1 MKLLYPV
8 LFALTLSAC
17 GGSSGSSSPAP
28 IDPDPIPPVEDKELQ
43 MDICYLMST
52 TLGDMTLAI
61 DTTTTPITGQNFKNY
76 VDEQFYDG
84 TIFHR
89 VIYNFVSQGG
99 GFTSGLVE
107 KPVNDPIELETNLG
121 LTNAHY
127 TIAMAR
133 TDVANSATSQ
143 FYINALDNPQ
153 LDYSSTSAPGYAV
166 FGQVVEGMDIADQI
180 NIVDTNSNYVPVTD
194 IVINSVVETACPSS

>member
-17 GGSSGSSSPAP
+17 GGSSDSSSPDPVA
-28 IDPDPIPPVEDKELQ
+28 PDPLPPVEDKELQ

-89 VIYNFVSQGG
+89 VIHNFVSQGG
-99 GFTSGLVE
+99 GFTSGLVA
-107 KPVNDPIELETNLG
+107 KPGNDPIELETNLG

-127 TIAMAR
+127 TVAMAR
-133 TDVANSATSQ
+133 TNDFNSATSQ
-143 FYINALDNPQ
+143 FYINALDNTD
-153 LDYSSTSAPGYAV
+153 LDYQNSTSPGYAV
-166 FGQVVEGMDIADQI
+166 FGQVVEGFDVADQI
-180 NIVDTNSNYVPVTD
+180 NITTTSNDIPVTE
-194 IVINSVVETACPSS
+194 IVINTVVETACPTS

>member
-1 MKLLYPV
+1 MKLLYPL

-17 GGSSGSSSPAP
+17 GGSSDSSSPAP
-28 IDPDPIPPVEDKELQ
+28 VDPDPTPPVEDKELQ

-52 TLGDMTLAI
+52 TLGDMTIAI

-89 VIYNFVSQGG
+89 VIHNFVSQGG
-99 GFTSGLVE
+99 GFTSGLVA
-107 KPVNDPIELETNLG
+107 KPGNDPIELETNLG

-133 TDVANSATSQ
+133 TNDLNSATSQ
-143 FYINALDNPQ
+143 FYINALDNTD
-153 LDYSSTSAPGYAV
+153 LDYQNSTKPGYAV
-166 FGQVVEGMDIADQI
+166 FGQVVEGFDVADQI
-180 NIVDTNSNYVPVTD
+180 NITSTSSDVPVTD
-194 IVINSVVETACPSS
+194 IVINSVVETNCPTI